1 MRQRATNSRLL
12 SGSLKSSSRYWSA
25 RFCFV
30 SSFRF
35 APGMATVVL
44 TGGSFTGSSRARLA
58 TVSLM
63 LRLDG
68 HGAAPAARSG
78 PGPAAAATA
87 PVARAAHEGVI
98 SLTACGPAARAHR
111 GPPPG
116 RGNS

>member
-68 HGAAPAARSG
+68 HGPPLPRA
-78 PGPAAAATA
+78 PGPARQAA
-87 PVARAAHEGVI
+87 
-98 SLTACGPAARAHR
+98 
-111 GPPPG
+111 G
-116 RGNS
+116 RGHRARGKGCPRRCHQPDSLRPGSSRAPRPA